1 MDQCHIDPV
10 YKTIWIN
17 AKAGTEFFTASTD
30 GMVSYIIFK
39 ISTFPFVETLR
50 QSILLAQLLCMFAR
64 YHFNIW
70 MVWGG
75 NVLSTVVATEMIE
88 YNERWNWLYASLT
101 LYFVCQKHAITF
113 HESISIIY
121 IYIWI
126 AILIALFSLSNVME
140 TNKKDLGNVIV
151 VCGRHFFL
159 FSRQKLNY
167 IEKPRRYM
175 RYI

>member
-39 ISTFPFVETLR
+39 ISTFPFVET
-50 QSILLAQLLCMFAR
+50 
-64 YHFNIW
+64 
-70 MVWGG
+70 
-75 NVLSTVVATEMIE
+75 
-88 YNERWNWLYASLT
+88 ERWNWLYASLT
-101 LYFVCQKHAITF
+101 LYFVCQKYAITF

-126 AILIALFSLSNVME
+126 AILIALFSLSNVTE

-151 VCGRHFFL
+151 VCGRHLFL
-159 FSRQKLNY
+159 FSRQKTQLY
-167 IEKPRRYM
+167 WKTKKIYE
-175 RYI
+175 IHII